1 MSAER
6 DPVNHRSGCARL
18 RRILILD
25 DDDAFREDLEEYLT
39 LSGHKVDHTS
49 QTEIFTPARMCQIDL
64 LLLDLNMP
72 GIDGVDVLRNLCRC
86 VLSPQVVLEGGSRRH

>member
-6 DPVNHRSGCARL
+6 DPVNHRAGRAKL
-18 RRILILD
+18 LRILILD
-25 DDDAFREDLEEYLT
+25 DDDAFREDLAEYLT
-39 LSGHKVDHTS
+39 FAGHKVDHTS
-49 QTEIFTPARMCQIDL
+49 HPETVTLARMCQINL